1 MIKNKMAKLVGTAMA
16 ATLMLSVATP
26 VVANANEKEEAS
38 KAVQSQEYN
47 EQLAIAIEEIRIVAD
62 YLDNKDLTNR
72 DNREYALA
80 FATAAVERV
89 ENIENSEHVEFIN
102 ETAEQLRKA
111 INIADRLNVEMNN
124 IKSAFDEDL
133 SKEHKETVLGY
144 LNGSLSEIVHSSLK
158 NDINQASLNKAN
170 NFLHEYANKLAGEIN
185 GKTVEFEESNKENNE
200 QLAIAIEEIRIVA
213 DYLDNKD
220 LTNRDNREYALA
232 FATAAVERVENIE
245 NSEHVEFINETAEQ
259 LRKAIN
265 IADRL
270 NVEMNNIKSA
280 FDEDLSKE
288 HKETVLGYLNGSLSE
303 IVHSSLKNDINQ
315 ASLNKANNFL
325 HEYANKLAEEM

>member
-16 ATLMLSVATP
+16 ATLMLSVTTP

-89 ENIENSEHVEFIN
+89 RGMENSGHVAFIN

-133 SKEHKETVLGY
+133 SREHKETVLGY

-158 NDINQASLNKAN
+158 NDINQASLNAAN

-185 GKTVEFEESNKENNE
+185 GETVKFEESNKENNE

-232 FATAAVERVENIE
+232 FASAAVERVRGME
-245 NSEHVEFINETAEQ
+245 NSGHVAFINETAEQ

-280 FDEDLSKE
+280 FDEDLSRE

-303 IVHSSLKNDINQ
+303 IVHSSLKNDINK
-315 ASLNKANNFL
+315 ASLNAANNFL
-325 HEYANKLAEEM
+325 HEYANKLASEM

>member
-16 ATLMLSVATP
+16 ATLMLSVSTP

-89 ENIENSEHVEFIN
+89 RGMENSGHVAFIN

-111 INIADRLNVEMNN
+111 INIADRLYTEMNN

-133 SKEHKETVLGY
+133 SREHKETVLGY

-158 NDINQASLNKAN
+158 NDINKASLNSAN

-185 GKTVEFEESNKENNE
+185 GETVKSEESNKENNE
-200 QLAIAIEEIRIVA
+200 QLAIAIEEIRTVV

-232 FATAAVERVENIE
+232 FATAAVERVRGME
-245 NSEHVEFINETAEQ
+245 NSGHVAFINETAEQ

-270 NVEMNNIKSA
+270 YTEMNNIKSA
-280 FDEDLSKE
+280 FDEDLSRE

-303 IVHSSLKNDINQ
+303 IVHSSLKNDINK
-315 ASLNKANNFL
+315 ASLIAANNFL
-325 HEYANKLAEEM
+325 HEYSNKLAE

>member
-89 ENIENSEHVEFIN
+89 RGMENSGHVSFIN

-185 GKTVEFEESNKENNE
+185 GKTVEFEEINKENNE

-232 FATAAVERVENIE
+232 FATAAVERVRGME
-245 NSEHVEFINETAEQ
+245 NSGHVSFINETAEQ

>member
-16 ATLMLSVATP
+16 ATLMLSVTTP

-47 EQLAIAIEEIRIVAD
+47 EQLSIAIEEIKIVAD

-80 FATAAVERV
+80 FAAAAVERV
-89 ENIENSEHVEFIN
+89 RGMESSENVDFIN
-102 ETAEQLRKA
+102 GTANQLRKA
-111 INIADRLNVEMNN
+111 IDIADRLNVEMNN

-133 SKEHKETVLGY
+133 SREHKETVLGY
-144 LNGSLSEIVHSSLK
+144 LNESLSEIVHSSLK
-158 NDINQASLNKAN
+158 NDINKASLNAAN
-170 NFLHEYANKLAGEIN
+170 SFLDEYANKLTGE
-185 GKTVEFEESNKENNE
+185 TVKSEEINKENNE

-232 FATAAVERVENIE
+232 FASAAVERVRGMESSEN
-245 NSEHVEFINETAEQ
+245 VDFINGTANQ
-259 LRKAIN
+259 LRKAID

-280 FDEDLSKE
+280 FDEDLSRE

-303 IVHSSLKNDINQ
+303 IVHSSLKNDINK
-315 ASLNKANNFL
+315 ASLNAANNFL
-325 HEYANKLAEEM
+325 HEYANKLASEM

>member
-16 ATLMLSVATP
+16 ATLMLSVTTP

-47 EQLAIAIEEIRIVAD
+47 EQLSIAIEEIKIVAD

-80 FATAAVERV
+80 FAAAAVERV
-89 ENIENSEHVEFIN
+89 RGMESSENVDFIN
-102 ETAEQLRKA
+102 GTANQLRKA

-133 SKEHKETVLGY
+133 SREHKETVLGY
-144 LNGSLSEIVHSSLK
+144 LNESLSEIVHSSLK
-158 NDINQASLNKAN
+158 NDINKASLNAAN
-170 NFLHEYANKLAGEIN
+170 RFLHEYANKLTGE
-185 GKTVEFEESNKENNE
+185 TVKSEESNKENNE

-232 FATAAVERVENIE
+232 FASAAVERVRGMESSEN
-245 NSEHVEFINETAEQ
+245 VDFINGTANQ
-259 LRKAIN
+259 LRKAID

-280 FDEDLSKE
+280 FDEDLSRE

-303 IVHSSLKNDINQ
+303 IVHSSLKNDINK
-315 ASLNKANNFL
+315 ASLNAANNFL
-325 HEYANKLAEEM
+325 HEYANKLASEM